1 MKMKNLSVM
10 LGVTALTAI
19 LLTAAVGLTSNSID
33 LLPDGNEVIA
43 YPKQHKE
50 YQHHKGGWDMKPGQ
64 YAAGT
69 IAGLQ
74 NDGNGTAWIV
84 SGHWKASMTEKKEG
98 SYPNKNMSS
107 TTANNTMSANS
118 SLHNAKFIA
127 SFDMVMP
134 NGTAMHDHKIY
145 NFTLTDMSM
154 RDNHTMVYNGTATIT
169 MRGGPVNDVP
179 MSIMVMNGNTIS
191 ISSDSELVANHFGDT
206 PIYGTVTKAIKIM
219 K

>member
-1 MKMKNLSVM
+1 MTITTTSL
-10 LGVTALTAI
+10 AAI
-19 LLTAAVGLTSNSID
+19 LLIAAAATGLTQNSIG
-33 LLPDGNEVIA
+33 LLPDGNEVKA
-43 YPKQHKE
+43 YPKQHKG
-50 YQHHKGGWDMKPGQ
+50 YQQNHGSWDMKPGQ
-64 YAAGT
+64 YAVGT

-74 NDGNGTAWIV
+74 NDENGTAWIV

-98 SYPNKNMSS
+98 YYSNKNMSS
-107 TTANNTMSANS
+107 AAVLDTTNSTMSSNAS
-118 SLHNAKFIA
+118 SHYAKFIA

-134 NGTAMHDHKIY
+134 NGTTMHDHKIY

-154 RDNHTMVYNGTATIT
+154 PSNHTMVYNGTATIT

-179 MSIMVMNGNTIS
+179 ISVMVMDGNVIS
-191 ISSDSELVANHFGDT
+191 ILSDSEIVTNHFGDT